1 MSDTQ
6 TTTASSVT
14 RDYKGQ
20 DLPVHG
26 DYVLDPAHTTI
37 EFVARH
43 LMISKVRGR
52 FTGFEGSIHV
62 GDDPE
67 DSKLVISVD
76 ASSID
81 TSEPNRDAHLRSGDF
96 LETDKYPKLTFKST
110 KVEHVDGNEY
120 RVTGDLTMHGVTK
133 AITFQAEYNGQSTMM
148 GAHRAGLTARAK
160 INRKEFDLGFGSVA
174 EAGQVA
180 VSETV
185 NLEIDLE
192 AIQAATPA
200 EATPAGT

>member
-1 MSDTQ
+1 MPWEID
-6 TTTASSVT
+6 
-14 RDYKGQ
+14 
-20 DLPVHG
+20 PVHS
-26 DYVLDPAHTTI
+26 H
-37 EFVARH
+37 VAFSVRH
-43 LMISKVRGR
+43 MMVSTVRGR
-52 FTGFEGSIHV
+52 FNVLRGHLHIDEANPANSG
-62 GDDPE
+62 
-67 DSKLVISVD
+67 VD
-76 ASSID
+76 AEVDAASID
-81 TSEPNRDAHLRSGDF
+81 THDEHRDGHLRSPDF
-96 LETDKYPKLTFKST
+96 FDTEKYPTITFKST

-200 EATPAGT
+200 EATPVGT